1 MEPLTFSFT
10 ETSSKEHV
18 KLFPL
23 SVASIPDEVWQE
35 FAHHTVEESGLR
47 PTPAGVLAERWR
59 QGYAGVVVKDSC
71 IISYT
76 SLTEIFCQAN
86 RGKFSGALGVDPDRL
101 PSIDVYK
108 LTTAWTRPAWRRRGI
123 HLQLTPALQRRFGVS
138 KCLYFAV
145 AIGLAGSPMIEKL
158 GWRIIGW
165 NGIAYTSSL
174 IGVPIAGFE
183 DLIEVRWWPPP
194 EVARYEGPHISPSR
208 DGVHEWDRFCH
219 LWVSSTALAEEMN
232 NQLSMLVN
240 GDLRRWREAC
250 IAVFTGRPGSLL
262 NFFHG

>member
-10 ETSSKEHV
+10 ETSPNGRV

-23 SVASIPDEVWQE
+23 PVASNSDEMWQE
-35 FAHHTVEESGLR
+35 FASYTIEESGLR
-47 PTPAGVLAERWR
+47 PTPPSVLAERWR
-59 QGYAGVVVKDSC
+59 RGYAGIVIKDNR

-86 RGKFSGALGVDPDRL
+86 RSNFSDALGVDPARL
-101 PSIDVYK
+101 PIIDVYK

-123 HLQLTPALQRRFGVS
+123 HLQLTPALQRRFGGS

-158 GWRIIGW
+158 GWRIVAW
-165 NGIAYTSSL
+165 SEIAYTSSL

-194 EVARYEGPHISPSR
+194 EIARYEGPHISPYENSTH
-208 DGVHEWDRFCH
+208 GWDRFCH
-219 LWVSSTALAEEMN
+219 LWVSNVALATEMN
-232 NQLSMLVN
+232 NQLSTLVN
-240 GDLRRWREAC
+240 GDLRRWRQAC

-262 NFFHG
+262 NFFHR